1 MQLPWVICLVICAF
15 NESLSTVLIY
25 KNTLTHFDSVVLR
38 GELLSLCIYVYES
51 LCVQSHNIYLSYVS
65 MNTCVCLAIS

>member
-15 NESLSTVLIY
+15 NESLCTVLIY

-38 GELLSLCIYVYES
+38 GELLSLCIYVYDS
-51 LCVQSHNIYLSYVS
+51 LCVQSYNIYLSYML
-65 MNTCVCLAIS
+65 MNTCVC

>member
-15 NESLSTVLIY
+15 NESLGTVLIY

-38 GELLSLCIYVYES
+38 GELLSLCIYVYDS
-51 LCVQSHNIYLSYVS
+51 LFVQSHNIYLSYLL
-65 MNTCVCLAIS
+65 MNICVC